1 LLASYHDDSQ
11 VGCQS
16 YLYVLLTHFPDQ
28 GMATQRAIRIAGVFL
43 RVVHV
48 VALRLTT
55 LIGCSGCAA
64 DRRNAMELLASK
76 CSVDPIDV
84 IVGDWMS
91 ESNMTA
97 RANTK
102 FNGQLDAYEP
112 TFLEALQPALPHI
125 AKFGIKVAV
134 NAGASDTQKLHG
146 FVTKMVRDANLKLNV
161 AWISGDEVLPQL
173 LDLQRKG
180 SSHFENICTAET
192 LDEWTFESMYAQ
204 AYLGGL
210 GIAAALDEGADIV
223 ICGRVSDA
231 SPVIGAAYW
240 WHKWRRSNL
249 DKLANAFVAGHLSEC
264 SSYSTGGNYTGFR
277 DLESLEWESIGY
289 PIVEISHSGE
299 VIVTKNRGSG
309 GEVSVDT
316 LTSQFLYEIQG
327 PWYFNSDVTAILDNV
342 SFEHISTNR
351 VALRGIIGALP
362 PPTTKVGITAKPSYQ
377 AEMHWFMTGLDIPA
391 KSRMMEKLI
400 RAQMG
405 AHVHSLVRLSFQTIG
420 SCAMNPMN
428 QNTAT
433 VDFRVIAQARKA
445 EDLAPGKFARP
456 CIDPIM
462 CAYPGATPHLD
473 LRQAFPKEIF
483 EYHVTLLPQSAILH
497 QVHLA
502 SGKVIDISPPTETR
516 TYPKLQPTQNS
527 TSNVLNVNEFGAT
540 VPAPLGSIVHARSGD
555 KGSDCNVGFWVRHQD
570 EFGWLQ
576 NLLSVEFM
584 EELLAEEYKGK
595 RIERCEFPG
604 LKAVHFLLKDH
615 LDRGVSCTTSVDS
628 LGKNCAEYLRA
639 RSVSVPLR
647 FLARGRI

>member
-1 LLASYHDDSQ
+1 MTA
-11 VGCQS
+11 
-16 YLYVLLTHFPDQ
+16 
-28 GMATQRAIRIAGVFL
+28 QRAIRIAGMFL
-43 RVVHV
+43 HVVHV
-48 VALRLTT
+48 FAFRLTT
-55 LIGCSGCAA
+55 LIGCSGSTT
-64 DRRNAMELLASK
+64 DRRNAMEMLASK

-91 ESNMTA
+91 EGNMTA

-146 FVTKMVRDANLKLNV
+146 VVTKMAQDANLKLNV
-161 AWISGDEVLPQL
+161 AWISGDEILPQL

-180 SSHFENICTAET
+180 SSYFENICTGET
-192 LDEWTFESMYAQ
+192 LDAWTLEPMYAQ

-264 SSYSTGGNYTGFR
+264 SSYSTGGNYTGFK
-277 DLESLEWESIGY
+277 DLESLGWESIGY

-299 VIVTKNRGSG
+299 VVVTKTRDSG

-316 LTSQFLYEIQG
+316 LTSQLLYEIQG

-351 VALRGIIGALP
+351 VALRGITGALP
-362 PPTTKVGITAKPSYQ
+362 PPTTKVGITAKPLYQ

-405 AHVHSLVRLSFQTIG
+405 AHAHTFVRLSFQTIG

-428 QNTAT
+428 QNAAT

-445 EDLAPGKFARP
+445 EDLSPGKFARP

-483 EYHVTLLPQSAILH
+483 EYYVTLVPQSAILH

-502 SGKVIDISPPTETR
+502 SGKVVDILPPTETR
-516 TYPKLQPTQNS
+516 TYPKLQPSQSS
-527 TSNVLNVNEFGAT
+527 TSNVLDVNGFGAT
-540 VPAPLGSIVHARSGD
+540 VSAPIGSIVHARSGD

-576 NLLSVEFM
+576 NLLSIEFM

-615 LDRGVSCTTSVDS
+615 LDRGVSCTTSVDF
-628 LGKNCAEYLRA
+628 LGKNCAEYLRT
-639 RSVSVPLR
+639 RPVSVPLR